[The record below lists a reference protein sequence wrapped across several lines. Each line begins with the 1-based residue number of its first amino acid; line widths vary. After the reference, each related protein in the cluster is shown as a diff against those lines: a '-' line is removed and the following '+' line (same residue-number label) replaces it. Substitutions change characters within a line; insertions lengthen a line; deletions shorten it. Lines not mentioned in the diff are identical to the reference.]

1 MEMGHRNT
9 VLEVLEYYEPVL
21 EYWLSHYDP
30 GPTESH
36 TNTITI
42 TITNTR
48 RVHISDNLGCK
59 IKCVLVLCTVP

>member
-21 EYWLSHYDP
+21 EYYDP

-42 TITNTR
+42 TITITNTR
-48 RVHISDNLGCK
+48 RVHISD
-59 IKCVLVLCTVP
+59 I